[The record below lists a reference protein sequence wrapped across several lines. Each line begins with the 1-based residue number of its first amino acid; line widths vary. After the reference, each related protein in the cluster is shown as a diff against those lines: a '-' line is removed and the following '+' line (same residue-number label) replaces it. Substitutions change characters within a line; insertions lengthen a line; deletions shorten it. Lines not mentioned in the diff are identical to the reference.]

1 MRDFSRVAEYL
12 IPRRKKIHVSAVIFS
27 ILMVPG
33 VMATFEPIDIESY
46 DMESPELDANLVFR
60 EEFTAAGNIW
70 GFGVFVR
77 DGAEFGNPDS
87 DVSMI
92 ADYTGKNSGSETL
105 KGGILNLT
113 VLREIDINADTLRN
127 HNVSQFFLP
136 IASEIS
142 GDPAIGMLDLAS
154 DFRSFMSG
162 NSSLTQPRINP
173 YKLALTLDLDESMDP
188 APTNWTDCGILEC
201 LTFDDPTVTQE
212 HIDLAAHRMA
222 NSSNGSFLR
231 FLSNDRAFTPDPS
244 SSVIG
249 PINHTVGENGNLV
262 SEEWEKGRWSA
273 SSAWLI
279 VNLDRAEMQE
289 RGWTFSWKNATIE
302 FGYQREGLTL
312 VTDPIRHSF
321 EYCEEREQNNQSL
334 CSVEWLYLAIEEDL
348 RETDQHIVTL
358 MFAEGINVEINRE
371 LLSSAYL
378 LVAMSI
384 IVVALLWINLRRISD
399 VAIVSTSL
407 MVSLV
412 WMYGLIG
419 WAMIFGQKTG
429 FEFIFRSQFSNLLPI
444 LILALEIDDSLHSLH
459 RYKEERR
466 LGKSIEDSCHV
477 SISKVGLAVMLTS
490 VTTIVAFSANLTS
503 SIAALRSFGIEAGI
517 GVMCAF
523 FLTGLWVPLA
533 RLDIDS
539 WLESRGKLLDED
551 PDKIHMIPKS
561 WLSSITTKSF
571 KMYPLVIIA
580 VLLITMSAVPMMT
593 SLEGDFQ
600 VEDFVEEESD
610 LAVGVGLINQR
621 FSDEGEPAYIL
632 LEGNMTNPR
641 ILGSIEELRENMNSH
656 GPEDPNQ
663 LTRSPDGEVELLA
676 VDQML
681 WYLRAAMAWDQTPF
695 EQAGWNFSSNDGGIG
710 CETVVIPNRNFEF
723 IFIPSTN
730 DSKSL
735 EFLYGFMMTRGVPAS
750 GGYPALSAS
759 IVGEFLQ
766 VEGKLDYDKPWLT
779 ESGEAPLYPRATLR
793 FGISS
798 PEQFALVEPALEQ
811 LQNDMEPLQNLSTSL
826 LRDRGSLDSAFIN
839 ESYPIS
845 WAIPT
850 GEPVVRFVAANSMQD
865 DLQDTIILGVFLCFI
880 TLWWGFRDSG
890 TTIQRIRRNIS
901 NIREK
906 APLILFN
913 IIIFAIISL
922 ILLGEGYLL
931 HFVALALI
939 MSLTFG
945 TTSFIYAGITT
956 TPIFI
961 MIIWL
966 YALVDLFGYG
976 LNMVT
981 VSIAAIS
988 LGVGVDY
995 VIHLIERYR
1004 EEIEEGKSQ
1013 LDSIAV
1019 VGGASGLAL
1028 FGSALSDFAGFMV
1041 INQSKMG
1048 FFSTFGLF
1056 CAIMIVL
1063 SLIASMVIAPAL
1075 IGMFHRS
1082 KTYNM

>member
-1 MRDFSRVAEYL
+1 MRDFSKVADYL
-12 IPRRKKIHVSAVIFS
+12 IPRRKRIHISVFMFT
-27 ILMVPG
+27 ILMIPG
-33 VMATFEPIDIESY
+33 ILATFEPIDIESY
-46 DMESPELDANLVFR
+46 EMESPELDANMVFR

-70 GFGVFVR
+70 GFGIFVR
-77 DGAEFGNPDS
+77 DEAEFGSPGS

-92 ADYTGKNSGSETL
+92 ADYTGENSGLESPE
-105 KGGILNLT
+105 GGILNLT
-113 VLREIDINADTLRN
+113 VLREIDINAETLRN
-127 HNVSQFFLP
+127 HNVSRFFLP

-142 GDPAIGMLDLAS
+142 GDPAVGMLDLAS

-173 YKLALTLDLDESMDP
+173 YKLALTLDLEESMDP

-201 LTFDDPTVTQE
+201 LRFDDPNVTQD

-231 FLSNDRAFTPDPS
+231 FLSNDRAFTPDPN

-249 PINHTVGENGNLV
+249 PVNHTIGEDGNLE
-262 SEEWEKGRWSA
+262 SELWQRGRWSA

-279 VNLDRAEMQE
+279 VNLDREQMQE
-289 RGWTFSWKNATIE
+289 SGWTFSWKNATTD
-302 FGYQREGLTL
+302 FGYKREGLTL
-312 VTDPIRHSF
+312 VTDPIRYSF
-321 EYCEEREQNNQSL
+321 EYCQEREENNQPL
-334 CSVEWLYLAIEEDL
+334 CSVEWLYLSIEEDL
-348 RETDQHIVTL
+348 RDTDEHIVSL
-358 MFAEGINVEINRE
+358 MFAESINVEINRE

-378 LVAMSI
+378 LVAMAF
-384 IVVALLWINLRRISD
+384 IVVGLLWINLRRISD

-407 MVSLV
+407 VVSLF

-466 LGKSIEDSCHV
+466 SGKTIEESSHV

-533 RLDIDS
+533 RLDIDK
-539 WLESRGKLLDED
+539 WLQRRDRLEDED

-571 KMYPLVIIA
+571 KMYPLVIIC
-580 VLLITMSAVPMMT
+580 VLLVTAYAVPLMT

-632 LEGNMTNPR
+632 LEANLTNPR
-641 ILGSIEELRENMNSH
+641 VLDAIEELRENMNSH
-656 GPEDPNQ
+656 TPDEPNQ
-663 LTRSPDGEVELLA
+663 FTRSPNGEVELLA

-681 WYLRAAMAWDQTPF
+681 WYLRAAMAWNQTPF
-695 EQAGWNFSSNDGGIG
+695 EQAGWDFDLNDGGIG
-710 CETVVIPNRNFEF
+710 CETVVIPNKDFEF

-730 DSKSL
+730 DSESL
-735 EFLYGFMMTRGVPAS
+735 KFLYGFMMTRGVPAS
-750 GGYPALSAS
+750 GGYPALSPS

-766 VEGKLDYDKPWLT
+766 VDGNLDFDRPWLT
-779 ESGEAPLYPRATLR
+779 EEGDSPRYPRATLR

-798 PEQFALVEPALEQ
+798 PEQFALVEPALTQ
-811 LQNDMEPLQNLSTSL
+811 LEADMEPLQNLSVSQ
-826 LRDRGSLDSAFIN
+826 LRNRGSLDNAFSD
-839 ESYPIS
+839 EKYPVS

-850 GEPVVRFVAANSMQD
+850 GEPVVRFVAADSMQD
-865 DLQDTIILGVFLCFI
+865 DLQDTILLGVLLCFL
-880 TLWWGFRDSG
+880 TLWWGFRDNG
-890 TTIQRIRRNIS
+890 NAVQRLKKNIS
-901 NIREK
+901 NIRK
-906 APLILFN
+906 NSPLILLN
-913 IIIFAIISL
+913 VIVFALISL
-922 ILLGEGYLL
+922 ALVGDEYLL
-931 HFVALALI
+931 HFMLVALIL
-939 MSLTFG
+939 SLSFG
-945 TTSFIYAGITT
+945 TTPFIYAGITT

-981 VSIAAIS
+981 ISIAAIS

-1013 LDSIAV
+1013 LESVAV

-1056 CAIMIVL
+1056 CAIMIIL
-1063 SLIASMVIAPAL
+1063 SLIASMIIAPAL
-1075 IGMFHRS
+1075 IGMLHRNTNS
-1082 KTYNM
+1082 P

>member
-1 MRDFSRVAEYL
+1 VRDFSKVADYL
-12 IPRRKKIHVSAVIFS
+12 IPRRKRIHISVFIFT
-27 ILMVPG
+27 ILMIPG
-33 VMATFEPIDIESY
+33 ILATFEPIDIESY
-46 DMESPELDANLVFR
+46 EMESPELDANMVFR

-70 GFGVFVR
+70 GFGIFVR
-77 DGAEFGNPDS
+77 DEAEFGSPES
-87 DVSMI
+87 DVTMI
-92 ADYTGKNSGSETL
+92 ADYTGENSGLESP

-113 VLREIDINADTLRN
+113 VLREIDINAETLRN
-127 HNVSQFFLP
+127 HNVSRFFLP

-142 GDPAIGMLDLAS
+142 GDPAVGMLDLAS

-173 YKLALTLDLDESMDP
+173 YKLALTLDLEESMDP

-201 LTFDDPTVTQE
+201 LRFDDPNITQD

-231 FLSNDRAFTPDPS
+231 FLSNDRAFTPDPN

-249 PINHTVGENGNLV
+249 PVNHTIGEDGNLE
-262 SEEWEKGRWSA
+262 SELWQRGRWSA

-279 VNLDRAEMQE
+279 VNLDREKMQE
-289 RGWTFSWKNATIE
+289 SGWTFSWKNATTD
-302 FGYQREGLTL
+302 FGYKREGLTL
-312 VTDPIRHSF
+312 VTDPIRYSF
-321 EYCEEREQNNQSL
+321 EYCQEREEKNQPL
-334 CSVEWLYLAIEEDL
+334 CSVEWLYLSIEEDL
-348 RETDQHIVTL
+348 RDTDEHIVSL
-358 MFAEGINVEINRE
+358 MFAEAINVEINRE

-378 LVAMSI
+378 LVAMSF
-384 IVVALLWINLRRISD
+384 IVVGLLWINLRRISD

-407 MVSLV
+407 VVSLF

-466 LGKSIEDSCHV
+466 SGKTIEESSHV

-533 RLDIDS
+533 RLDIDK
-539 WLESRGKLLDED
+539 WLQSRDRLEDED

-561 WLSSITTKSF
+561 WLSSLTTKSF
-571 KMYPLVIIA
+571 KMYPLVIIC
-580 VLLITMSAVPMMT
+580 VLLVTAYAVPMMT

-600 VEDFVEEESD
+600 VEDFVEEDSD
-610 LAVGVGLINQR
+610 LAIGVGLINQR

-632 LEGNMTNPR
+632 LEANLTNPR
-641 ILGSIEELRENMNSH
+641 VLDAIEELRENMNSH
-656 GPEDPNQ
+656 TPDEPNQ
-663 LTRSPDGEVELLA
+663 FTRSPNGEVELLA
-676 VDQML
+676 IDQML
-681 WYLRAAMAWDQTPF
+681 WYLRAAMAWNQTPF
-695 EQAGWNFSSNDGGIG
+695 EEAGWDFDLNDGGIG
-710 CETVVIPNRNFEF
+710 CETVVIPNRDFEF

-730 DSKSL
+730 DSESL
-735 EFLYGFMMTRGVPAS
+735 KFLYGFMMTRGVPAS
-750 GGYPALSAS
+750 GGYPALSPS

-766 VEGKLDYDKPWLT
+766 VAGKLDFERPWLT
-779 ESGEAPLYPRATLR
+779 EEGDSPNYPRATLR

-798 PEQFALVEPALEQ
+798 PEQFALVEPALIQ
-811 LQNDMEPLQNLSTSL
+811 LELDMEPLQNLSVNP
-826 LRDRGSLDSAFIN
+826 LRTRGSLDNAFSD
-839 ESYPIS
+839 EYHPVS

-850 GEPVVRFVAANSMQD
+850 GEPVVRFVAADSMQD
-865 DLQDTIILGVFLCFI
+865 DLQDTILLGVLLCFL
-880 TLWWGFRDSG
+880 TLWWGFRDNG
-890 TTIQRIRRNIS
+890 NTVQRIKKNIS
-901 NIREK
+901 NIRK
-906 APLILFN
+906 NSPLIILN
-913 IIIFAIISL
+913 VIVFALISL
-922 ILLGEGYLL
+922 ALVGDEYLL
-931 HFVALALI
+931 HFIMVALIL
-939 MSLTFG
+939 SLSFG
-945 TTSFIYAGITT
+945 TQPFIYAGITT

-1013 LDSIAV
+1013 LESVAV

-1056 CAIMIVL
+1056 CAIMIIL
-1063 SLIASMVIAPAL
+1063 SLIASMIIAPAL
-1075 IGMFHRS
+1075 IGMLHRS
-1082 KTYNM
+1082 TIRQ

>member
-1 MRDFSRVAEYL
+1 M
-12 IPRRKKIHVSAVIFS
+12 IPG
-27 ILMVPG
+27 IL
-33 VMATFEPIDIESY
+33 ATFEPIDIESY
-46 DMESPELDANLVFR
+46 EMESPELDANMVFR

-70 GFGVFVR
+70 GFGIFVR
-77 DGAEFGNPDS
+77 DEAEFGSPES
-87 DVSMI
+87 DVTMI
-92 ADYTGKNSGSETL
+92 ADYTGENSGLESP

-113 VLREIDINADTLRN
+113 VLREIDINAETLRN
-127 HNVSQFFLP
+127 HNVSRFFLP

-142 GDPAIGMLDLAS
+142 GDPAVGMLDLAS

-173 YKLALTLDLDESMDP
+173 YKLALTLDLEESMDP

-201 LTFDDPTVTQE
+201 LRFDDPNITQD

-231 FLSNDRAFTPDPS
+231 FLSNDRAFTPDS
-244 SSVIG
+244 NSSVIG
-249 PINHTVGENGNLV
+249 PVNHTIGEDGNLE
-262 SEEWEKGRWSA
+262 SELWQRGRWSA

-279 VNLDRAEMQE
+279 VNLDREQMQE
-289 RGWTFSWKNATIE
+289 SGWTFSWKNATTD
-302 FGYQREGLTL
+302 FGYKREGLTL
-312 VTDPIRHSF
+312 VTDPIRYSF
-321 EYCEEREQNNQSL
+321 EYCQEREENNQPL
-334 CSVEWLYLAIEEDL
+334 CSVEWLYLSIEEDL
-348 RETDQHIVTL
+348 RDTDEHIVTL
-358 MFAEGINVEINRE
+358 MFAEAINVEINRE

-378 LVAMSI
+378 LVAMSF
-384 IVVALLWINLRRISD
+384 IVVGLLWINLRRISD

-407 MVSLV
+407 VVSLF

-466 LGKSIEDSCHV
+466 SGKTIEESSHV

-503 SIAALRSFGIEAGI
+503 NIAALRSFGIEAGI

-533 RLDIDS
+533 RLDIDK
-539 WLESRGKLLDED
+539 WLQRRDRLEDED

-571 KMYPLVIIA
+571 KMYPLVIIC
-580 VLLITMSAVPMMT
+580 VLLVTAYAVPLMT

-632 LEGNMTNPR
+632 LEANLTNPR
-641 ILGSIEELRENMNSH
+641 VLDAIEELRENMNSH
-656 GPEDPNQ
+656 SPDEPNQ
-663 LTRSPDGEVELLA
+663 FTRSPNGEVELLA

-681 WYLRAAMAWDQTPF
+681 WYLRAAMAWNQTPF
-695 EQAGWNFSSNDGGIG
+695 EQAGWDFDLNDGGIG
-710 CETVVIPNRNFEF
+710 CETVVIPNRDFEF

-730 DSKSL
+730 DSESL
-735 EFLYGFMMTRGVPAS
+735 KFLYGFMMTRGVPAS
-750 GGYPALSAS
+750 GGYPALSPS

-766 VEGKLDYDKPWLT
+766 VDGKLDFERPWLT
-779 ESGEAPLYPRATLR
+779 EEGDSPRYPRATLR

-798 PEQFALVEPALEQ
+798 PEQFALVEPALIQ
-811 LQNDMEPLQNLSTSL
+811 LEADMEPLQNLSVSQ
-826 LRDRGSLDSAFIN
+826 LRNRGSLDNAFSDEN
-839 ESYPIS
+839 HPVS

-850 GEPVVRFVAANSMQD
+850 GEPVVRFVAADSMQD
-865 DLQDTIILGVFLCFI
+865 DLQDTILLGVLLCFL
-880 TLWWGFRDSG
+880 TLWWGFRDNG
-890 TTIQRIRRNIS
+890 NAVHRIKKNIS
-901 NIREK
+901 NIRK
-906 APLILFN
+906 NSPLILLN
-913 IIIFAIISL
+913 VIVFALISL
-922 ILLGEGYLL
+922 ALVGDEYLL
-931 HFVALALI
+931 HFMFVALIL
-939 MSLTFG
+939 SLSFG
-945 TTSFIYAGITT
+945 TTPFIYAGITT

-1013 LDSIAV
+1013 LESVAV

-1056 CAIMIVL
+1056 CAIMIIL
-1063 SLIASMVIAPAL
+1063 SLIASMIIAPAL
-1075 IGMFHRS
+1075 IGMLHR
-1082 KTYNM
+1082 TTN

>member
-1 MRDFSRVAEYL
+1 MRDFSKVADYL
-12 IPRRKKIHVSAVIFS
+12 IPRRKRIHISVFIFT
-27 ILMVPG
+27 ILMIPG
-33 VMATFEPIDIESY
+33 ILATFEPIDIESY
-46 DMESPELDANLVFR
+46 EMESPELDANMVFR

-70 GFGVFVR
+70 GFGIFVR
-77 DGAEFGNPDS
+77 GEADIGSPES

-92 ADYTGKNSGSETL
+92 ADYTGENSGLEFP

-113 VLREIDINADTLRN
+113 VLREIDINAETLRN
-127 HNVSQFFLP
+127 HNVSRFFLP

-142 GDPAIGMLDLAS
+142 GDPAVGMLDLAS

-173 YKLALTLDLDESMDP
+173 YKLALTLDLEESMDP

-201 LTFDDPTVTQE
+201 LRFDDPNVTQD

-231 FLSNDRAFTPDPS
+231 FLSNDRAFTPDPN

-249 PINHTVGENGNLV
+249 PVNHTIGEDGNLE
-262 SEEWEKGRWSA
+262 SELWQRGRWSA

-279 VNLDRAEMQE
+279 VNLDREQMQE
-289 RGWTFSWKNATIE
+289 SGWTFSWKNATTD
-302 FGYQREGLTL
+302 FGYKREGLTL
-312 VTDPIRHSF
+312 VTDPIRYSF
-321 EYCEEREQNNQSL
+321 EYCQEREENNQPL
-334 CSVEWLYLAIEEDL
+334 CSVEWLYLSIEEDL
-348 RETDQHIVTL
+348 RDTDEHIVTL
-358 MFAEGINVEINRE
+358 MFAEAINVEINRE

-378 LVAMSI
+378 LVAMSF
-384 IVVALLWINLRRISD
+384 IVVGLLWINLRRISD

-407 MVSLV
+407 VVSLF

-466 LGKSIEDSCHV
+466 SGKTIEESSHV

-533 RLDIDS
+533 RLDIDK
-539 WLESRGKLLDED
+539 WLQRRDRLEDED

-571 KMYPLVIIA
+571 KMYPLVIIC
-580 VLLITMSAVPMMT
+580 VLLVTVYAVPLMT

-632 LEGNMTNPR
+632 LEANLTNPR
-641 ILGSIEELRENMNSH
+641 VLNAIEDLRENMNSH
-656 GPEDPNQ
+656 TPDEPNQ
-663 LTRSPDGEVELLA
+663 FTRSPNGEVELLA

-681 WYLRAAMAWDQTPF
+681 WYLRAAMAWNQTPF
-695 EQAGWNFSSNDGGIG
+695 EQAGWDFDLNDGGIG
-710 CETVVIPNRNFEF
+710 CETVVIPNRDFEF

-730 DSKSL
+730 DSESL
-735 EFLYGFMMTRGVPAS
+735 KFLYGFMMTRGVPAS
-750 GGYPALSAS
+750 GGYPALSPS

-766 VEGKLDYDKPWLT
+766 VDGKLDFERPWLT
-779 ESGEAPLYPRATLR
+779 EEGDSPRYPRATLR

-798 PEQFALVEPALEQ
+798 PEQFALVEPALIQ
-811 LQNDMEPLQNLSTSL
+811 LEADMEPLQNLSVSQ
-826 LRDRGSLDSAFIN
+826 LRNRGSLDNAFSDEN
-839 ESYPIS
+839 HPVS

-850 GEPVVRFVAANSMQD
+850 GEPVVRFVAADSMQD
-865 DLQDTIILGVFLCFI
+865 DLQDTILLGVLLCFL
-880 TLWWGFRDSG
+880 TLWWGFRDNG
-890 TTIQRIRRNIS
+890 NTVQRIKNNIS
-901 NIREK
+901 DIRK
-906 APLILFN
+906 NSPLIILN
-913 IIIFAIISL
+913 VIVFALISL
-922 ILLGEGYLL
+922 ALVGDEYLL
-931 HFVALALI
+931 HFMLLALI
-939 MSLTFG
+939 LSLSFG
-945 TTSFIYAGITT
+945 TTPFIYAGITT

-1013 LDSIAV
+1013 LESVAV

-1056 CAIMIVL
+1056 CAIMIIL
-1063 SLIASMVIAPAL
+1063 SLIASMIIAPAL
-1075 IGMFHRS
+1075 IGMLHRS
-1082 KTYNM
+1082 TN

>member
-1 MRDFSRVAEYL
+1 MRDFSKVADYL
-12 IPRRKKIHVSAVIFS
+12 IPRRKRIHISVFIFT
-27 ILMVPG
+27 ILMIPG
-33 VMATFEPIDIESY
+33 ILATFEPIDIESY
-46 DMESPELDANLVFR
+46 EMESPELDANMVFR

-70 GFGVFVR
+70 GFGIFVR
-77 DGAEFGNPDS
+77 DEAEFGSPES

-92 ADYTGKNSGSETL
+92 ADYTGENSGLESPE
-105 KGGILNLT
+105 GGILNLT
-113 VLREIDINADTLRN
+113 VLREIDINAETLRN
-127 HNVSQFFLP
+127 HNVSRFFLP

-142 GDPAIGMLDLAS
+142 GDPAVGMLDLAS

-173 YKLALTLDLDESMDP
+173 YKLALTLDLEESMDP

-201 LTFDDPTVTQE
+201 LQFDDPNVTQD

-231 FLSNDRAFTPDPS
+231 FLSNDRAFTPDPN

-249 PINHTVGENGNLV
+249 PVNHTIGEDGNLE
-262 SEEWEKGRWSA
+262 SELWQRGRWSA

-279 VNLDRAEMQE
+279 VNLDREQMQE
-289 RGWTFSWKNATIE
+289 SGWTFSWKNATTD
-302 FGYQREGLTL
+302 FGYKREGLTL
-312 VTDPIRHSF
+312 VTDPIRYSF
-321 EYCEEREQNNQSL
+321 EYCQEREENNQPL
-334 CSVEWLYLAIEEDL
+334 CSVEWLYLSIEEDL
-348 RETDQHIVTL
+348 RDTDEHIVSL
-358 MFAEGINVEINRE
+358 MFAEAINVEINRE

-378 LVAMSI
+378 LVAMAF
-384 IVVALLWINLRRISD
+384 IVVGLLWINLRRISD

-407 MVSLV
+407 VVSLF

-466 LGKSIEDSCHV
+466 SGKTIEESSHV

-533 RLDIDS
+533 RLDIDK
-539 WLESRGKLLDED
+539 WLQRRDRLEDED

-571 KMYPLVIIA
+571 KMYPLVIIS
-580 VLLITMSAVPMMT
+580 VLLVTVYAVPLMT

-632 LEGNMTNPR
+632 LEANLTNPR
-641 ILGSIEELRENMNSH
+641 VLDAIEELRENMNSH
-656 GPEDPNQ
+656 TPDQPNQ
-663 LTRSPDGEVELLA
+663 FTRSPNGEVELLA

-681 WYLRAAMAWDQTPF
+681 WYLRAAMAWNQTPF
-695 EQAGWNFSSNDGGIG
+695 EQAGWDFDLNDGGIG
-710 CETVVIPNRNFEF
+710 CETVVIPNRDFEF

-730 DSKSL
+730 DSESL
-735 EFLYGFMMTRGVPAS
+735 KFLYGFMMTRGVPAS
-750 GGYPALSAS
+750 GGYPALSPS

-766 VEGKLDYDKPWLT
+766 VDGKLYFDRPWLT
-779 ESGEAPLYPRATLR
+779 EEGDSPRYPRATLR

-798 PEQFALVEPALEQ
+798 PEQFALVEPALTQ
-811 LQNDMEPLQNLSTSL
+811 LEADMEPLQNLSVSQ
-826 LRDRGSLDSAFIN
+826 LRDRGSLDNAFSD
-839 ESYPIS
+839 EKHPVS

-850 GEPVVRFVAANSMQD
+850 GEPVVRFVAADSMQD
-865 DLQDTIILGVFLCFI
+865 DLQDTILLGVLLCFL
-880 TLWWGFRDSG
+880 TLWWGFRDNG
-890 TTIQRIRRNIS
+890 NAVQRIKKNFT
-901 NIREK
+901 NIRK
-906 APLILFN
+906 NSPLILLN
-913 IIIFAIISL
+913 VIVFALISL
-922 ILLGEGYLL
+922 ALVGDEYLL
-931 HFVALALI
+931 HFMLVALIL
-939 MSLTFG
+939 SLSFG
-945 TTSFIYAGITT
+945 TTPFIYAGITT

-981 VSIAAIS
+981 ISIAAIS

-1013 LDSIAV
+1013 LESVAV

-1056 CAIMIVL
+1056 CAIMIIL
-1063 SLIASMVIAPAL
+1063 SLIASMIIAPAL
-1075 IGMFHRS
+1075 IGMLHRNTNS
-1082 KTYNM
+1082 P

>member
-1 MRDFSRVAEYL
+1 MRDFSKVADYL
-12 IPRRKKIHVSAVIFS
+12 IPRRKRIHISVFIFT
-27 ILMVPG
+27 ILMIPG
-33 VMATFEPIDIESY
+33 ILATFEPIDIESY
-46 DMESPELDANLVFR
+46 EMESPELDANMVFR

-70 GFGVFVR
+70 GFGIFVR
-77 DGAEFGNPDS
+77 DEAEFGSSDS

-92 ADYTGKNSGSETL
+92 ADYTGENSGLESPE
-105 KGGILNLT
+105 GGILNLT
-113 VLREIDINADTLRN
+113 VLREIDINAETLRN
-127 HNVSQFFLP
+127 HNVSRFFLP

-142 GDPAIGMLDLAS
+142 GDPAVGMLDLAS

-173 YKLALTLDLDESMDP
+173 YKLALTLDLEESMDP

-201 LTFDDPTVTQE
+201 LRFDDPNVTQD

-231 FLSNDRAFTPDPS
+231 FLSNDRAFTPDPN

-249 PINHTVGENGNLV
+249 PVNHTIGEDGNLE
-262 SEEWEKGRWSA
+262 SELWQRGRWSA

-279 VNLDRAEMQE
+279 VNLDREQMQE
-289 RGWTFSWKNATIE
+289 SGWTFSWKNATTD
-302 FGYQREGLTL
+302 FGYKREGLTL
-312 VTDPIRHSF
+312 VTDPIRYSF
-321 EYCEEREQNNQSL
+321 EYCQEREENNQPL
-334 CSVEWLYLAIEEDL
+334 CSVEWLYLSIEEDL
-348 RETDQHIVTL
+348 RDTDEHIVSL
-358 MFAEGINVEINRE
+358 MFAEAINVEINRE

-378 LVAMSI
+378 LVAMAF
-384 IVVALLWINLRRISD
+384 IVVGLLWINLRRISD

-407 MVSLV
+407 VVSLF

-466 LGKSIEDSCHV
+466 SGKTIEESSHV

-533 RLDIDS
+533 RLDIDK
-539 WLESRGKLLDED
+539 WLQRRDRLEDED

-571 KMYPLVIIA
+571 KMYPLVIIC
-580 VLLITMSAVPMMT
+580 VLLVTAYAVPLMT

-632 LEGNMTNPR
+632 LEANLTNPR
-641 ILGSIEELRENMNSH
+641 VLDAIEELRENMNSH
-656 GPEDPNQ
+656 TPDEPNQ
-663 LTRSPDGEVELLA
+663 FTRSPNGEVELLA

-681 WYLRAAMAWDQTPF
+681 WYLRAAMAWNQTPF
-695 EQAGWNFSSNDGGIG
+695 EHAGWDFDLNDGGIG
-710 CETVVIPNRNFEF
+710 CETVVIPNKDFEF

-730 DSKSL
+730 DSESL
-735 EFLYGFMMTRGVPAS
+735 KFLYGFMMTRGVPAS
-750 GGYPALSAS
+750 GGYPALSPS

-766 VEGKLDYDKPWLT
+766 VDGNLDFDRPWLT
-779 ESGEAPLYPRATLR
+779 EEGDSPRYPRATLR

-798 PEQFALVEPALEQ
+798 PEQFALVEPALTQ
-811 LQNDMEPLQNLSTSL
+811 LVADMEPLQNLSVSQ
-826 LRDRGSLDSAFIN
+826 LRNRGSLDNAFSD
-839 ESYPIS
+839 EKYPVS

-850 GEPVVRFVAANSMQD
+850 GEPVVRFVAADSMQD
-865 DLQDTIILGVFLCFI
+865 DLQDTILLGVLLCFL
-880 TLWWGFRDSG
+880 TLWWGFRDNG
-890 TTIQRIRRNIS
+890 NAVQRIKRNIS
-901 NIREK
+901 NIRK
-906 APLILFN
+906 NSPLILLN
-913 IIIFAIISL
+913 VIVFALISL
-922 ILLGEGYLL
+922 ALVGDEYLL
-931 HFVALALI
+931 HFMLVALIL
-939 MSLTFG
+939 SLSFG
-945 TTSFIYAGITT
+945 TTPFIYAGITT

-981 VSIAAIS
+981 ISIAAIS

-1013 LDSIAV
+1013 LESVAV

-1056 CAIMIVL
+1056 CAIMIIL
-1063 SLIASMVIAPAL
+1063 SLIASMIIAPAL
-1075 IGMFHRS
+1075 IGMLHRN
-1082 KTYNM
+1082 TN

>member
-1 MRDFSRVAEYL
+1 MRDFSKVADYL
-12 IPRRKKIHVSAVIFS
+12 IPRRKRIHISVFIFT
-27 ILMVPG
+27 ILMIPG
-33 VMATFEPIDIESY
+33 ILATFEPIDIESY
-46 DMESPELDANLVFR
+46 EMESPELDANMVFR

-70 GFGVFVR
+70 GFGIFVR
-77 DGAEFGNPDS
+77 DEAEFGSPES

-92 ADYTGKNSGSETL
+92 ADYTGENSGLESPE
-105 KGGILNLT
+105 GGILNLT
-113 VLREIDINADTLRN
+113 VLREIDINAETLRN
-127 HNVSQFFLP
+127 HNVSRFFLP

-142 GDPAIGMLDLAS
+142 GDPAVGMLDLAS

-173 YKLALTLDLDESMDP
+173 YKLALTLDLEESMDP

-201 LTFDDPTVTQE
+201 LQFDDPNVTQD

-222 NSSNGSFLR
+222 NNSNGSFLR
-231 FLSNDRAFTPDPS
+231 FLSNDRAFTPDPN

-249 PINHTVGENGNLV
+249 PVNHTIGEDGNLE
-262 SEEWEKGRWSA
+262 SELWQRGRWSA

-279 VNLDRAEMQE
+279 VNLDREQMQE
-289 RGWTFSWKNATIE
+289 SGWTFSWKNATTD
-302 FGYQREGLTL
+302 FGYKREGLTL
-312 VTDPIRHSF
+312 VTDPIRYSF
-321 EYCEEREQNNQSL
+321 EYCQDREENNQPL
-334 CSVEWLYLAIEEDL
+334 CSVEWLYLSIEEDL
-348 RETDQHIVTL
+348 RDTDEHIVSL
-358 MFAEGINVEINRE
+358 MFAEAINVEINRE

-378 LVAMSI
+378 LVAMAF
-384 IVVALLWINLRRISD
+384 IVVGLLWINLRRISD

-407 MVSLV
+407 VVSLF

-466 LGKSIEDSCHV
+466 SGKTIEESSHV

-533 RLDIDS
+533 RLDIDK
-539 WLESRGKLLDED
+539 WLQRRDRLEDED

-571 KMYPLVIIA
+571 KMYPLVIIS
-580 VLLITMSAVPMMT
+580 VLLVTAYAVPLMT

-632 LEGNMTNPR
+632 LEANLTNPR
-641 ILGSIEELRENMNSH
+641 VLDAIEELRENMNSH
-656 GPEDPNQ
+656 TPDQPNQ
-663 LTRSPDGEVELLA
+663 FTRSPNGEVELLA

-681 WYLRAAMAWDQTPF
+681 WYLRAAMAWNQTPF
-695 EQAGWNFSSNDGGIG
+695 EQAGWDFDLNDGGIG
-710 CETVVIPNRNFEF
+710 CETVVIPNRDFEF

-730 DSKSL
+730 DSESL
-735 EFLYGFMMTRGVPAS
+735 KFLYGFMMTRGVPAS
-750 GGYPALSAS
+750 GGYPALSPS

-766 VEGKLDYDKPWLT
+766 VDGKLDFDRPWLT
-779 ESGEAPLYPRATLR
+779 EEGDSPRYPRATLR

-798 PEQFALVEPALEQ
+798 PEQFALVEPALTQ
-811 LQNDMEPLQNLSTSL
+811 LEADMEPLQNLSVSQ
-826 LRDRGSLDSAFIN
+826 LRDRGSLDNAFSD
-839 ESYPIS
+839 EKHPVS

-850 GEPVVRFVAANSMQD
+850 GEPVVRFVAADSMQD
-865 DLQDTIILGVFLCFI
+865 DLQDTILLGVLLCFL
-880 TLWWGFRDSG
+880 TLWWGFRDNG
-890 TTIQRIRRNIS
+890 NAVQRIKNNFT
-901 NIREK
+901 NIRK
-906 APLILFN
+906 NSPLILLN
-913 IIIFAIISL
+913 VIVFALISL
-922 ILLGEGYLL
+922 ALVGDEYLL
-931 HFVALALI
+931 HFMLVALIL
-939 MSLTFG
+939 SLSFG
-945 TTSFIYAGITT
+945 TTPFIYAGITT

-981 VSIAAIS
+981 ISIAAIS

-1013 LDSIAV
+1013 LESVAV

-1056 CAIMIVL
+1056 CAIMIIL
-1063 SLIASMVIAPAL
+1063 SLIASMIIAPAL
-1075 IGMFHRS
+1075 IGMLHRNANS
-1082 KTYNM
+1082 P

>member
-1 MRDFSRVAEYL
+1 
-12 IPRRKKIHVSAVIFS
+12 
-27 ILMVPG
+27 
-33 VMATFEPIDIESY
+33 
-46 DMESPELDANLVFR
+46 
-60 EEFTAAGNIW
+60 
-70 GFGVFVR
+70 
-77 DGAEFGNPDS
+77 
-87 DVSMI
+87 
-92 ADYTGKNSGSETL
+92 
-105 KGGILNLT
+105 
-113 VLREIDINADTLRN
+113 
-127 HNVSQFFLP
+127 
-136 IASEIS
+136 
-142 GDPAIGMLDLAS
+142 
-154 DFRSFMSG
+154 
-162 NSSLTQPRINP
+162 
-173 YKLALTLDLDESMDP
+173 
-188 APTNWTDCGILEC
+188 
-201 LTFDDPTVTQE
+201 
-212 HIDLAAHRMA
+212 
-222 NSSNGSFLR
+222 
-231 FLSNDRAFTPDPS
+231 
-244 SSVIG
+244 
-249 PINHTVGENGNLV
+249 
-262 SEEWEKGRWSA
+262 
-273 SSAWLI
+273 
-279 VNLDRAEMQE
+279 MQKS
-289 RGWTFSWKNATIE
+289 GWTFSWKNATID
-302 FGYQREGLTL
+302 FGYKREGLTL
-312 VTDPIRHSF
+312 VTDPIRYSF
-321 EYCEEREQNNQSL
+321 ESCEEREEKNQPL
-334 CSVEWLYLAIEEDL
+334 CSVEWLYLGIEEDL
-348 RETDQHIVTL
+348 RETDKHIVSL

-378 LVAMSI
+378 LVAMSL

-407 MVSLV
+407 VVSLV

-419 WAMIFGQKTG
+419 WAMIFGKETG

-466 LGKSIEDSCHV
+466 SGKSIEEACRV

-517 GVMCAF
+517 GVLCAF

-533 RLDIDS
+533 RLDIDR
-539 WLESRGKLLDED
+539 WLELRGRLEEED

-561 WLSSITTKSF
+561 WLSSVTTRSF
-571 KMYPLVIIA
+571 RFYPLVIVCI
-580 VLLITMSAVPMMT
+580 LLVTAYAVPLMT

-610 LAVGVGLINQR
+610 LAIGVGLINER

-632 LEGNMTNPR
+632 LEANITNPR
-641 ILGSIEELRENMNSH
+641 VLDAIEQLRENMNDH
-656 GPEDPNQ
+656 GPEEPNQ
-663 LTRSPDGEVELLA
+663 FTRSPNGEVELLA

-681 WYLRAAMAWDQTPF
+681 WYLTAAMAWNQTPF
-695 EQAGWNFSSNDGGIG
+695 EQAGWNFDLNDGGIG
-710 CETVVIPNRNFEF
+710 CETVVIPNRDFEF

-730 DSKSL
+730 DSESL
-735 EFLYGFMMTRGVPAS
+735 KFLYGFMMTRGVPAS
-750 GGYPALSAS
+750 GGYPALSPS

-766 VEGKLDYDKPWLT
+766 VDGKLDFEKPWLT
-779 ESGEAPLYPRATLR
+779 EEGESPKYPRATLR

-798 PEQFALVEPALEQ
+798 PEQFALVEPALIQ
-811 LQNDMEPLQNLSTSL
+811 LEEDMEPLQNLSVNSL
-826 LRDRGSLDSAFIN
+826 RNRGSLEDAFSN
-839 ESYPIS
+839 EEYPVS

-850 GEPVVRFVAANSMQD
+850 GEPVVRFVAADSMQD
-865 DLQDTIILGVFLCFI
+865 DLQDTIFLGVLLCFL
-880 TLWWGFRDSG
+880 TLWWGFRDNG
-890 TTIQRIRRNIS
+890 KTTQRIKKNIS
-901 NIREK
+901 NIRK
-906 APLILFN
+906 NAPLIFL
-913 IIIFAIISL
+913 ITAVFALISL
-922 ILLGEGYLL
+922 VLAGDEYLL
-931 HFVALALI
+931 HFIVIALVL
-939 MSLTFG
+939 SLAFG
-945 TTSFIYAGITT
+945 TTPFIYAAITT

-1013 LDSIAV
+1013 LESVAV

-1028 FGSALSDFAGFMV
+1028 FGSALSDFSGFMV

-1056 CAIMIVL
+1056 CAIMIIL

-1075 IGMFHRS
+1075 IGLLHRS
-1082 KTYNM
+1082 TN